1 LQVTVV
7 LRERPSRKRIRSLAQ
22 LAARGERMTRADYE
36 ARYGADPKDVEKVEA
51 FAAEH
56 KLRVSEVNIGARIL
70 TLSGTVGAFSRAF
83 QVSLNWYEHPEGTFR
98 GRTGSVRVP
107 ASLKNITK
115 AVHGLD
121 NRPQARPHCRIAS
134 AASAVSY
141 TPPQVAK
148 LYDFPGGLNGQ
159 GQTIGIIEL
168 GGGYSQSDLGSYF
181 NSLGISP
188 SPTVT
193 SVSVDGG
200 KNRPTGDANGP
211 DAEVMLD
218 IEVAGAVAPGAK
230 LWSILPRIP
239 MRDSSMPSIRR

>member
-1 LQVTVV
+1 MPSKRYLAIPGSRREVMPGATRTGPCDPGERLQVTVV

-83 QVSLNWYEHPEGTFR
+83 QVSLDRYEHPEGFFR
-98 GRTGSVRVP
+98 GRAGPVRVP
-107 ASLKNITK
+107 ASLKNIIK

-121 NRPQARPHCRIAS
+121 NRPQARPHCRIAR
-134 AASAVSY
+134 AAGVSY

-148 LYDFPGGLNGQ
+148 LYDFPGSLNGH

-168 GGGYSQSDLGSYF
+168 GGGYSQSDLDSYF
-181 NSLGISP
+181 NSL
-188 SPTVT
+188 
-193 SVSVDGG
+193 
-200 KNRPTGDANGP
+200 
-211 DAEVMLD
+211 
-218 IEVAGAVAPGAK
+218 
-230 LWSILPRIP
+230 
-239 MRDSSMPSIRR
+239 